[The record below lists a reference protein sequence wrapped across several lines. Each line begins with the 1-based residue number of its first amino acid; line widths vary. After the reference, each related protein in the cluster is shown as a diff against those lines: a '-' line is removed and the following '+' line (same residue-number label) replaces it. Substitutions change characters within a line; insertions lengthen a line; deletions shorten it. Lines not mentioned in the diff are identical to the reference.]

1 MQIMRNHDKLSLS
14 METILNIITKVITN
28 DLSAEAAI
36 IAGIFLLSIAAI
48 LLAGQ
53 RRQRVDVATK
63 ANEDPSDIE
72 TVIAELK
79 SEPVKSSP
87 LADIGQYTG
96 PVLST
101 ETETQ
106 GSLEKGDCQTLEITR
121 ELDLSDEPSRLAPE
135 NAFSIEITEQ
145 KTDIDLSHIAPN
157 FAAEPREI
165 KPDSSGA
172 PRESTTSTVQD
183 KISIPRQGTEGNS
196 INLSESDINCEDDGK
211 QGISK
216 IGPNVDSKLN
226 VFAESSANE
235 QISNEAKYG
244 NYEPND
250 SDLGVVTPHAIANAV
265 AELVG
270 SSVGPNPDPKP
281 MEGVEDPK
289 SLGSNDSF
297 LKTEEKLDGK
307 HNGFDEIEHL
317 AEVEGKM
324 RALRELFEAGLIA
337 PEIYLLKARE
347 YASEGL

>member
-28 DLSAEAAI
+28 DLSAEVAI

-53 RRQRVDVATK
+53 RRQRADVATK
-63 ANEDPSDIE
+63 AEEDPSDIE

-79 SEPVKSSP
+79 SEPVRSSSP
-87 LADIGQYTG
+87 ADIGQYTG

-135 NAFSIEITEQ
+135 NAFSIEIIEQ
-145 KTDIDLSHIAPN
+145 KTDLDLSHIAPN
-157 FAAEPREI
+157 FAAEPKEI
-165 KPDSSGA
+165 KPDSTGA
-172 PRESTTSTVQD
+172 PREITTSNVQD
-183 KISIPRQGTEGNS
+183 KISIPRQGTEDIS
-196 INLSESDINCEDDGK
+196 KNLSESDINCETDGK
-211 QGISK
+211 HGISK

-226 VFAESSANE
+226 VFVDSSASE
-235 QISNEAKYG
+235 QINSEANDGDYG
-244 NYEPND
+244 PND
-250 SDLGVVTPHAIANAV
+250 SDLGVVTPDAIANAV

-270 SSVGPNPDPKP
+270 SSIGPNPDPKP
-281 MEGVEDPK
+281 KEEVQDAK
-289 SLGSNDSF
+289 NLSSKDSS
-297 LKTEEKLDGK
+297 LKTEEKLDDK
-307 HNGFDEIEHL
+307 HNAFDEIEHL

-337 PEIYLLKARE
+337 PEVYLLKARE